1 MDLQIKHDIENNI
14 FSTVITIAGLGTEVF
29 SEEEENEMLQNFPSK
44 IVYKNLDFSGNII
57 MNGTVPEVTEEK
69 PSEPSEPNASDKT
82 EDADVT
88 EVTDITE
95 VANNSIVTVTL
106 PPLSNKEILLDR
118 NFRAEYKIDVNKVPN
133 SAVDKNVLTTK
144 ELVAYAYCAI
154 YDKVICDAITK
165 IMDNIRSKAP
175 AFEGETIIN
184 I

>member
-29 SEEEENEMLQNFPSK
+29 SEEEEHEMLRNFPSK

-69 PSEPSEPNASDKT
+69 PNEPSASDKT
-82 EDADVT
+82 EDV
-88 EVTDITE
+88 EVTDTTE

-133 SAVDKNVLTTK
+133 SAIDKNVLTTK

-154 YDKVICDAITK
+154 YDKVICNAITK

>member
-29 SEEEENEMLQNFPSK
+29 SEEEENEMLRNFPSK

-57 MNGTVPEVTEEK
+57 MN
-69 PSEPSEPNASDKT
+69 
-82 EDADVT
+82 ADVT

-133 SAVDKNVLTTK
+133 SAVDKKVLTTK